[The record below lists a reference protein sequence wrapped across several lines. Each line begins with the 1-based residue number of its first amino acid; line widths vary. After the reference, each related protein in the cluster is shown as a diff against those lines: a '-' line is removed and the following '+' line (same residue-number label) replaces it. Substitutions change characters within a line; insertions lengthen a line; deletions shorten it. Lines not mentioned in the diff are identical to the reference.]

1 MKKFFSNKKVRIAVI
16 IGLVILLGLL
26 VVLFLLNNEK
36 KNTAEPTQNGQE
48 DIESKPENVRENNGE
63 LTVEDLLDT
72 DDSNGSDT
80 SVNTVTPQ
88 TGDWDA
94 PDSSAAADASQG
106 DNAGS
111 SAGEDAQAATEPTDS
126 SSDPSQE
133 PGENA
138 EGGYGN
144 MF

>member
-63 LTVEDLLDT
+63 LTVEDLLDMIFV
-72 DDSNGSDT
+72 D
-80 SVNTVTPQ
+80 V
-88 TGDWDA
+88 
-94 PDSSAAADASQG
+94 
-106 DNAGS
+106 
-111 SAGEDAQAATEPTDS
+111 
-126 SSDPSQE
+126 
-133 PGENA
+133 
-138 EGGYGN
+138 
-144 MF
+144 